1 MKSGICRILAL
12 FVVLCAAFSLFPAQ
26 AFAAA
31 ETAEEIVVL
40 YTNDIHTRLS
50 NSNLRYSS
58 LAAMKK
64 ELQAEIGENNVFLID
79 AGDHVTGT
87 SYGTMNNGTGIVE
100 IMNAAGY
107 DLATFGNHE
116 FDYGMNGVFNLA
128 KTANFPY
135 VSCNFYNISNG
146 EKGDTVFDAYK
157 IFETDGKKIA
167 FVGITT
173 PETFENIRVGY
184 FKDKDDNFIYGISCG
199 PDGSELYSDV
209 QKAVDSAR
217 AEGADYVIAVGHLGI
232 DETSSFWTSR
242 AVIANT
248 DGIDAFI
255 DGHSHHTVENELVEN
270 KNGEL
275 VPLTQTGT
283 RLEAVGKMTINSDG
297 ISTELITSYSG
308 IDETTKAVEEAWI
321 EEVDAA
327 GNFPI
332 VYDKYNFDP
341 ALEIAR
347 VDSAPDVTDGVLDSS
362 YTKIF
367 ELTGSSCVY
376 ESYDGSIMKDART
389 PLDMNND
396 SMRYDHEENPS
407 REDSDWYNTTMKGFA
422 SWDSSK
428 LYFYLEITGPGFVDD
443 NTSDANM
450 CYGDGFQIAFYYDD
464 SQAGNVNYCFAQNNS
479 ELLCYRYDDTGLSL
493 IQRLNAYNSTKLPGG
508 GFYRIDDDTVVY
520 EIALEWSSLGVG
532 NYGAVIEENMEVPFN
547 VSVNLNDEN
556 RGVYAFCGFQVGYG
570 IFNGT
575 DDLMN
580 SLRLKLVNEVES
592 EPEAPEGLVFEED
605 GDIVYYENGVKVA
618 KGLVEHEGS
627 YYFINSTLKAVKDCE
642 YAFSE
647 KASNGLMPAG
657 KYTFGADG
665 KMIIKEGLVFETN
678 GDICYYENG
687 IKVAKGLVQDEYGN
701 YYFINSTLKAVKN
714 CEYAFSTEKAN
725 GLLSS
730 GGKYTFDADGKM
742 IVPENGLV
750 FEEDGDIVYYEN
762 GVKVAK
768 GLVEYEGSYY
778 FINSTLKA
786 VKDCEYA
793 FNASASNGLMPAGKY
808 TFDAD
813 GKMILD

>member
-1 MKSGICRILAL
+1 M
-12 FVVLCAAFSLFPAQ
+12 
-26 AFAAA
+26 
-31 ETAEEIVVL
+31 
-40 YTNDIHTRLS
+40 
-50 NSNLRYSS
+50 
-58 LAAMKK
+58 
-64 ELQAEIGENNVFLID
+64 
-79 AGDHVTGT
+79 
-87 SYGTMNNGTGIVE
+87 
-100 IMNAAGY
+100 
-107 DLATFGNHE
+107 
-116 FDYGMNGVFNLA
+116 
-128 KTANFPY
+128 
-135 VSCNFYNISNG
+135 
-146 EKGDTVFDAYK
+146 
-157 IFETDGKKIA
+157 
-167 FVGITT
+167 
-173 PETFENIRVGY
+173 
-184 FKDKDDNFIYGISCG
+184 
-199 PDGSELYSDV
+199 
-209 QKAVDSAR
+209 
-217 AEGADYVIAVGHLGI
+217 IAVGHLGI

-321 EEVDAA
+321 AEVDAA

-376 ESYDGSIMKDART
+376 QSYDGSIMKDART

-642 YAFSE
+642 YAFSAS
-647 KASNGLMPAG
+647 ASNGLLPAG

-687 IKVAKGLVQDEYGN
+687 
-701 YYFINSTLKAVKN
+701 
-714 CEYAFSTEKAN
+714 
-725 GLLSS
+725 
-730 GGKYTFDADGKM
+730 
-742 IVPENGLV
+742 
-750 FEEDGDIVYYEN
+750 
-762 GVKVAK
+762 VKVAK
-768 GLVEYEGSYY
+768 GLVRARVRKLLLHKQHAESGEGLRVRVQRDRRLTGCCRAEVSYW
-778 FINSTLKA
+778 FG
-786 VKDCEYA
+786 E
-793 FNASASNGLMPAGKY
+793 
-808 TFDAD
+808 D
-813 GKMILD
+813 GKMVVPAERNRL